1 MIIEAL
7 LEQSIIDALQ
17 SELGDDVQ
25 IVGSRLDTK
34 VEDADKKTIV
44 AVASA
49 FRNHDA
55 FSLSLINVP
64 VAISVAT
71 RVEGDAQSQ
80 EHNTTVEKI
89 IDVLV
94 NWHKD
99 GEAMEEALSNRK
111 FLAGELRMDGGT
123 TQTFDRDRMIWTD
136 AININIRGA
145 EKSDSGLYTFIYFA
159 DGTTKKVL
167 WEGEVTNQMGVD
179 AGLSDIS
186 PSARI
191 VFGTAVSSI
200 ADEGFVGL
208 PVTEASFN
216 SGLLSIGRR
225 AFAFTG
231 MLTKIELP
239 DTVQSIAEEA
249 FVEDPNIEV
258 TFQGRTKAEVRAME
272 NYSWGLQNGCVIH
285 CTDGD
290 IVIGAE
296 TVVQYRS
303 GLMRYLDI
311 EGELTY
317 NSIPSVIYT
326 KEVAVGNVVT
336 SIGEGAFEQCHDF
349 TSVTIPGSVKTIGD
363 GAFLGCIALSSVVIS
378 EGVETIEGSAFTD
391 CRSISNIVIPSS
403 VTSIGDEA
411 FFSCEDLYNVTFIG
425 KDKATV
431 QGMENYNNWKLPSR
445 CVIHCTDGDITI

>member
-7 LEQSIIDALQ
+7 IEQSIIDALH

-25 IVGSRLDTK
+25 LVGSRLQTK

-80 EHNTTVEKI
+80 EHNATVEKI
-89 IDVLV
+89 VDMLV
-94 NWHKD
+94 NWHKHGD
-99 GEAMEEALSNRK
+99 IMESALSNEK

-145 EKSDSGLYTFIYFA
+145 EKFDSGLYTFIYFA
-159 DGTTKKVL
+159 DGTTNKVL
-167 WEGEVTNQMGVD
+167 WEGEVTNQMGID
-179 AGLSDIS
+179 AGLSDTS

-208 PVTEASFN
+208 PVTEASFK

-239 DTVQSIAEEA
+239 DTVQSIAEDA
-249 FVEDPNIEV
+249 FAEDPNIEV
-258 TFQGRTKAEVRAME
+258 MFQGRTKAEVQAME
-272 NYSWGLQNGCVIH
+272 NYPWGIENTQNIHSIIGPNTRVKYGWSQSWDSLPLSGTLNSNDLPSRDGILYVGIGSSIDEIGERAFRGMEFLMGVEIPDTVTTIGTSAFSGAEGMTDIEIPSSVSSIGSDAFFGCHILSSVTMEGKTKNQVQRMSNYSNWGIRSGCVIH
-285 CTDGD
+285 C
-290 IVIGAE
+290 
-296 TVVQYRS
+296 S
-303 GLMRYLDI
+303 
-311 EGELTY
+311 
-317 NSIPSVIYT
+317 
-326 KEVAVGNVVT
+326 
-336 SIGEGAFEQCHDF
+336 
-349 TSVTIPGSVKTIGD
+349 
-363 GAFLGCIALSSVVIS
+363 
-378 EGVETIEGSAFTD
+378 
-391 CRSISNIVIPSS
+391 
-403 VTSIGDEA
+403 
-411 FFSCEDLYNVTFIG
+411 
-425 KDKATV
+425 
-431 QGMENYNNWKLPSR
+431 
-445 CVIHCTDGDITI
+445 DGDITI